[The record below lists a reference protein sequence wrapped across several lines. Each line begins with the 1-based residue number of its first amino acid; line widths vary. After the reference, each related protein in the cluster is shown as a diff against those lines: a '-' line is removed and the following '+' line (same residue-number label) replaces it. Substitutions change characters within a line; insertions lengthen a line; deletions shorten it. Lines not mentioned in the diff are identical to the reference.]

1 MTIVGART
9 CSLSLDLLAQ
19 NNLATLLPFGS
30 SGSEYFAVGTTMN
43 AAFEP
48 LYTATY
54 TVDTNGKIIVIDISL
69 TMYSS
74 NSANGESKLQV
85 SGDGGT
91 TFVDVTDTI
100 PTGVDQARI
109 GAGLW
114 ITEIAPGLNKLQ
126 FRVVGRSTN
135 GLLATIN
142 LRTDSFIDFVINK
155 KII

>member
-1 MTIVGART
+1 MGART
-9 CSLSLDLLAQ
+9 VSLVLDLLAQ
-19 NNLATLLPFGS
+19 LNLATLLPFGS
-30 SGSEYFAVGTTMN
+30 TGSEYFAAGTTTN
-43 AAFEP
+43 VAFEP

-54 TVDTNGKIIVIDISL
+54 TVDTNGRIIVVEISL

-85 SGDGGT
+85 SGDGGN
-91 TFVDVTDTI
+91 TFVDVTNAI

-114 ITEIAPGLNKLQ
+114 ITEVQPGLNKLQ
-126 FRVVGRSTN
+126 FRVVGRSTD

-142 LRTDSFIDFVINK
+142 VRTDSHIDFVLNK